1 LLIIQHRINTR
12 SELRALDNFRGI
24 EIDLR
29 YHNNEIILHHE
40 PFQKGENFEDFL
52 KKFNLNFIILNI
64 KSEGIEEEVLRLI
77 QKHEVKDYFFL
88 DSSIPFM
95 VKYINKGWSK
105 FAVRFSE
112 YEPIELAL
120 KFKGKIEWAWVDCF
134 TRFPLDKESYVQ
146 LKKHFKICLVSP
158 ELQGHP
164 ISMIEDFKK
173 QIKGFD
179 IDAVCTKHP
188 DLWNI

>member
-1 LLIIQHRINTR
+1 MKIIQHRINNFNR
-12 SELRALDNFRGI
+12 LSELNNSFGVEL
-24 EIDLR
+24 DLR
-29 YHNNEIILHHE
+29 YHNSDIILHHD
-40 PFQKGENFEDFL
+40 PFSKGEKFEDFL
-52 KKFNLNFIILNI
+52 KEFKLKFIILNI
-64 KSEGIEEEVLRLI
+64 KSEGIEEEVLRLV
-77 QKHEVKDYFFL
+77 QKYEAKDYFFL

-120 KFKGKIEWAWVDCF
+120 KFKGKIEWVWVDCF

-188 DLWNI
+188 DLWKI

>member
-1 LLIIQHRINTR
+1 MLKIHHRINTIAHLK
-12 SELRALDNFRGI
+12 SLQKAYAI

-29 YHNNEIILHHE
+29 YHNNEIILHHD
-40 PFQKGENFEDFL
+40 PFSKGEKFEDFL
-52 KKFNLNFIILNI
+52 KEFKLKFIILNI
-64 KSEGIEEEVLRLI
+64 KSEGIEEEVLRL
-77 QKHEVKDYFFL
+77 VKKYDVPDYFFL
-88 DSSIPFM
+88 DTSIPFM
-95 VKYINKGWSK
+95 VKYIKKGWSK

-112 YEPIELAL
+112 YEPIELSL
-120 KFKGKIEWAWVDCF
+120 KFKGKIEWVWVDCF

-173 QIKGFD
+173 QMKGFD

-188 DLWNI
+188 DVWII